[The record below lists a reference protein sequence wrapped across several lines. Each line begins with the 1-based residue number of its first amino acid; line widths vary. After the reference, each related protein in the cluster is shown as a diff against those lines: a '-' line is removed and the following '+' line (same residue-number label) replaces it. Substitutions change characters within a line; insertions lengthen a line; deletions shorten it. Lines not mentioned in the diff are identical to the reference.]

1 MKIGI
6 CTLALGLLLATP
18 AWADEV
24 TRTFTGENGKI
35 TTSTTTINRNRENK
49 SSDRSTTTTYPN
61 GKTTSTNSTYK
72 YNNNGNGNSTYNGT
86 VTHTNRKGET
96 NNYSVN
102 GQRTRADGTVTKSGT
117 VTGANGN
124 QGTYN
129 NTRTCNSGECTFN
142 RSTTYPNG
150 KTRQVNGMATRT
162 DKGSYSGNATVTG
175 RNGNTRSGSFTRTGV
190 R

>member
-24 TRTFTGENGKI
+24 TRTFTGENGKT
-35 TTSTTTINRNRENK
+35 TTSNTTINRNRENK
-49 SSDRSTTTTYPN
+49 SGDRFTTTTYPN
-61 GKTTSTNSTYK
+61 GKTTSTNSTYTHTH
-72 YNNNGNGNSTYNGT
+72 NGKGNSNYTGT
-86 VTHTNRKGET
+86 VTHTNRNGET
-96 NNYSVN
+96 HNHSVN
-102 GQRTRADGTVTKSGT
+102 GQRNRTDGTVTKSGT

-142 RSTTYPNG
+142 RNTTYPNG
-150 KTRQVNGMATRT
+150 KTRKVNGTATLT
-162 DKGSYSGNATVTG
+162 DKGNYSGNATVTG
-175 RNGNTRSGSFTRTGV
+175 RNGNMRSGSFTRTGV

>member
-18 AWADEV
+18 AWAEEV
-24 TRTFTGENGKI
+24 TRK
-35 TTSTTTINRNRENK
+35 
-49 SSDRSTTTTYPN
+49 
-61 GKTTSTNSTYK
+61 
-72 YNNNGNGNSTYNGT
+72 GNSNYTGT

-96 NNYSVN
+96 HNHSVN
-102 GQRTRADGTVTKSGT
+102 GQRTRTDGTVTNSGT

-142 RSTTYPNG
+142 RNTTYPNG
-150 KTRQVNGMATRT
+150 KTRQVNGTATRT

-175 RNGNTRSGSFTRTGV
+175 RNGNTRSGSFIRTGV